1 MAFFE
6 LELRRVTVISDMRV
20 RMRAGSVMSC
30 VVSHC
35 DVLGEQ
41 EWDSMYA
48 CASARL

>member
-20 RMRAGSVMSC
+20 RMRAGSVTSC

-35 DVLGEQ
+35 DVLRGEQ
-41 EWDSMYA
+41 EWDST
-48 CASARL
+48 

>member
-1 MAFFE
+1 ME
-6 LELRRVTVISDMRV
+6 SNSYSDMRV
-20 RMRAGSVMSC
+20 RMRAGFVTSC

-35 DVLGEQ
+35 DVLGGEQ